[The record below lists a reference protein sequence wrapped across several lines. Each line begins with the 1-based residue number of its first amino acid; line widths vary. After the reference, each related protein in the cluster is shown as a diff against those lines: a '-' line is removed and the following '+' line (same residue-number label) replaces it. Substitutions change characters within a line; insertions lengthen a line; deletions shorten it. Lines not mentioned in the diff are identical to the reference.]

1 MTNVEKILIAL
12 MGIVLILG
20 LLDELRPTAPQM
32 TYKQFYA
39 EQALRDQKDEKQ
51 AYIGSESL

>member
-20 LLDELRPTAPQM
+20 LLDELRPAAPQM

-39 EQALRDQKDEKQ
+39 EQALRDHIDEKR
-51 AYIGSESL
+51 AYIGSQGL